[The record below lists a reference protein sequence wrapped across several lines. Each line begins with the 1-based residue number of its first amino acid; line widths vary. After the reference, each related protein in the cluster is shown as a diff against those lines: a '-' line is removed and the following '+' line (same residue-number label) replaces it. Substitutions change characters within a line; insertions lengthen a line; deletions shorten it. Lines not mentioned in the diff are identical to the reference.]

1 MIKNNTK
8 QLNQHRRFTLSAQL
22 TIRIVL
28 FVAVS
33 VIVMTTY
40 SVYTIQNNIT
50 KLSMDAL
57 TDETLSCVNNLKGW
71 INARL
76 SFMDSVATTIK
87 NTKFTDDAAMLKY
100 FDAAIANKQS
110 EASDIFI
117 GSKDG
122 WFLDGAGWVPE
133 EGYDPTIRDWYKF
146 G

>member
-1 MIKNNTK
+1 MNTK
-8 QLNQHRRFTLSAQL
+8 NSKQPTTHNRRSMISTQL

-28 FVAVS
+28 FVAIS

-76 SFMDSVATTIK
+76 WIVCQ
-87 NTKFTDDAAMLKY
+87 L
-100 FDAAIANKQS
+100 
-110 EASDIFI
+110 
-117 GSKDG
+117 
-122 WFLDGAGWVPE
+122 L
-133 EGYDPTIRDWYKF
+133 
-146 G
+146 